1 MSYKYLDLK
10 KKSGKMILG
19 ASAAAIKEFDPL
31 PVALW
36 LITTETHYKN
46 CLIPVQL
53 SDSSASFLV
62 QHEAQALGVLSNLSA
77 PAQLIMEAV
86 LLACEMPAHG
96 DLDRNLSLIA
106 ATFTRAKEAS
116 LIPVPKM
123 KVKYSVRKQRDTAR
137 TKLMTVRGEIISEF
151 GEEAAGLV
159 LSALKGAVGRDLGVG
174 IVISNS
180 YEIFGRGLYDS
191 RPAPTYPDFNAFMMR
206 TMVVDHIC
214 KNLTLPYVK
223 DNIGGIKVI
232 SDYTESICIRQ

>member
-19 ASAAAIKEFDPL
+19 ASAAALKEFDPL

-36 LITTETHYKN
+36 LIATGAHYRN
-46 CLIPVQL
+46 CHIPAQF
-53 SDSSASFLV
+53 SDSSATFLA
-62 QHEAQALGVLSNLSA
+62 EYETQALNELISLSA

-86 LLACEMPAHG
+86 LLACEMPAYG
-96 DLDRNLSLIA
+96 DLDKNLSLIA
-106 ATFTRAKEAS
+106 ATFIRANEAS
-116 LIPVPKM
+116 LLPVPAM
-123 KVKYSVRKQRDTAR
+123 KLKYSVRKHRDTSR
-137 TKLMTVRGEIISEF
+137 TKLMTVRGDVISEF
-151 GEEAAGLV
+151 GEEATGLV
-159 LSALKGAVGRDLGVG
+159 LAALKGAVGRDLGVS
-174 IVISNS
+174 IVISNA
-180 YEIFGRGLYDS
+180 YEIFGRGLHES

-223 DNIGGIKVI
+223 DNIGGIKII